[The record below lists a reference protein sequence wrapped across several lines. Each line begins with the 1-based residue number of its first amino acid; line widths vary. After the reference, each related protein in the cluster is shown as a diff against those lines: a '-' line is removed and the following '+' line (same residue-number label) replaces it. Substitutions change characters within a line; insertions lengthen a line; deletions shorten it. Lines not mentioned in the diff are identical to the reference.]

1 MAKVLTKHSSHR
13 VRQIPITSNRAFEEN
28 HIRRLVAAGVRTWT
42 LGIAVLDSQTRFES
56 VNEALSQE
64 TRASIENHLGKTS
77 SEIVGGLA
85 AQIEPTYEN
94 VLRTGRAESLVLAGH
109 VRETPEFGYWLDHC
123 FPIFDQSGRVQHLG
137 LFVVNVTA
145 ENAAR
150 EIVDALAF
158 DPKLLKAGNAGILG
172 QFDEAVRIF
181 HDSLENSFKELA
193 NPSTEAARRT
203 DHFRSSIRDLD
214 EQISK
219 MRELI
224 YLFIS
229 QFSVPRS

>member
-1 MAKVLTKHSSHR
+1 MSKVVPKHSSAR
-13 VRQIPITSNRAFEEN
+13 LREIPITSNRRFDEN
-28 HIRRLVAAGVRTWT
+28 YFRRLVAAGVRAWT

-56 VNEALSQE
+56 VNEALSHE
-64 TRASIENHLGKTS
+64 TRASIENHLGRTS
-77 SEIVGGLA
+77 SEVVGSLA
-85 AQIEPTYEN
+85 TQIEPTYEK
-94 VLRTGRAESLVLAGH
+94 VLRTGRAESVLLAGQ
-109 VRETPEFGYWLDHC
+109 VRDTPEFGYWLDHC
-123 FPIFDQSGRVQHLG
+123 FPILDQSGRVQRLG

-145 ENAAR
+145 ENASR
-150 EIVDALAF
+150 EILDALAF
-158 DPKLLKAGNAGILG
+158 DPKLFKAGADGILG
-172 QFDEAVRIF
+172 EFDEAIRIF
-181 HDSLENSFKELA
+181 HDGLERSFKELA

-219 MRELI
+219 MRELV